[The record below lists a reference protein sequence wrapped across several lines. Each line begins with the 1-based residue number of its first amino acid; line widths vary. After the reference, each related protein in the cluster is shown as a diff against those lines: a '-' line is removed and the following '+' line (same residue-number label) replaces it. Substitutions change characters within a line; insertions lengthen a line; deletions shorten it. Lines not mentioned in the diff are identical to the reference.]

1 MGAYVYRLKG
11 TKAFDEMLIEGK
23 MEKVYHLVYWYKP
36 YYSMWEPEP
45 RYMRGIRAFEGRL
58 KSIFKNTEVKY
69 AIPVHIDKEGNI
81 HRNQY
86 ALQWKPDWVSV
97 VDDPDW
103 QQLKIIRLPNETQD
117 N

>member
-23 MEKVYHLVYWYKP
+23 MERVYHLVYWYKP

-58 KSIFKNTEVKY
+58 KSIFKDTEVKY
-69 AIPVHIDKEGNI
+69 AIPVFINKDGTIN
-81 HRNQY
+81 RNQF
-86 ALQWKPDWVSV
+86 ALQWKPNWVSV

-103 QQLKIIRLPNETQD
+103 QQLKIIKIPNE
-117 N
+117 